1 MAVTQDPVWFE
12 SSVPH
17 RGVLSSHQ
25 IRWVRMQ
32 NRVLVTVWVWLWIFV
47 ITCRA
52 VWEDLPGRWRW
63 PQQQTTPGCSHPQWE
78 CPHLGSGSPTPRS
91 DCPPLST
98 IIAYNKATQ
107 NRLASHC
114 TSSLILDF
122 LQNILTCFNRHQSII
137 DAVTLFK
144 SSPETSCW
152 RPKPWSKQ
160 EVNQRSFK
168 PAVLTVE

>member
-1 MAVTQDPVWFE
+1 MAVNQDAVWSE

-17 RGVLSSHQ
+17 RVVLSSHHV
-25 IRWVRMQ
+25 RWVMG
-32 NRVLVTVWVWLWIFV
+32 LVIVWVWLWIFV

-63 PQQQTTPGCSHPQWE
+63 PRQQTTPGCWHPQWG

-98 IIAYNKATQ
+98 IIAYNKVTH
-107 NRLASHC
+107 NRIASHC

-122 LQNILTCFNRHQSII
+122 LQNILTRISRYHSRT
-137 DAVTLFK
+137 DAVITIMAPPLRVIYVCFTYK
-144 SSPETSCW
+144 HRSINRNKLLTS
-152 RPKPWSKQ
+152 Q
-160 EVNQRSFK
+160 
-168 PAVLTVE
+168 TM